1 MQVAAR
7 ALPIAVVV
15 LGLICAVTSAQGDP
29 LSKPSAPE
37 ARSHLAHGNRL
48 YGIRSFDEA
57 VAEYKAG
64 ALIEPAPVFDYN
76 LGQCFRQLGRYQE
89 AIWHYERFLN
99 RANPQGE
106 VLDAVNNFIAQM
118 KAGLDKKAMTQQ
130 PTETAPLP
138 PSPARDA
145 PAPSRGEAWY
155 DDAWGWALS
164 GAGVVGVAVGG
175 GLLANAAS
183 LNGDAN
189 MTTNQQERDRVRDKE
204 HSRNVLGTITGVA
217 GIGLLAAG
225 IVKLAIYPKERSQ
238 VATWNISVAGNGV
251 LVYGRF

>member
-15 LGLICAVTSAQGDP
+15 LSLISAVTSAYGDP

-37 ARSHLAHGNRL
+37 ARNHLLRGNRF

-57 VAEYKAG
+57 VAEYKEG

-76 LGQCFRQLGRYQE
+76 LGQCFRQLGKYKE
-89 AIWHYERFLN
+89 AIWHYERFLT

-106 VLDAVNNFIAQM
+106 LLDTVNNFIAQM
-118 KAGLDKKAMTQQ
+118 KAELDKKAMTQQ
-130 PTETAPLP
+130 PTEPAPLP
-138 PSPARDA
+138 SSPARDA
-145 PAPSRGEAWY
+145 PAPSHGEVWY
-155 DDAWGWALS
+155 DDTWGWALS

-183 LNGDAN
+183 LNGNAN
-189 MTTNQQERDRVRDKE
+189 MTTNQQERDRLRDQE
-204 HSRNVLGTITGVA
+204 HNRNVLGAITGVA
-217 GIGLLAAG
+217 VFICGL
-225 IVKLAIYPKERSQ
+225 
-238 VATWNISVAGNGV
+238 
-251 LVYGRF
+251 